1 MRAAYIEA
9 HGDASEILV
18 GELPTPRPGPGQ
30 VLLRVGAA
38 AINPIDL
45 YLRSGRV
52 AMPMSFPYV
61 VGTDVAGTVE
71 EVGPGVTRFRPGD
84 RAWGSNQGIL
94 GRQGSAAEFACT
106 DEGWLHPTPPGLSDP
121 EAASIAMVGLTAHLG
136 LFDRARL
143 GPGESVY
150 VAGGGGGVGS
160 MVVQMAKAVGARV
173 ATTAGQPASLDLCRR
188 LGADLVL
195 NYKEDDVPA
204 RLREWSEEGIDVWY
218 ETQRDP
224 DLMTI
229 VPLLRKR
236 GRLVLMAGRD
246 ATPTLPLGSFY
257 PRNCS
262 IFGFAMFNYS
272 ADEQLICAEDMAR
285 WLSQGLLRP
294 SVGRTF
300 PLDQAA
306 QAEQFLEDNTVGGAG
321 TLVGKVVITI
331 GEG

>member
-9 HGDASEILV
+9 LGDASAITV
-18 GELPTPRPGPGQ
+18 GELPTPEPGPGQ
-30 VLLRVGAA
+30 VLVRVGAA

-71 EVGPGVTRFRPGD
+71 AVGPGASKFRPGD
-84 RAWGSNQGIL
+84 RVWGSNQGIL
-94 GRQGSAAEFACT
+94 GRQGSASEFVCS
-106 DEGWLHPTPPGLSDP
+106 DEGWLYPTPAGLSDA
-121 EAASIAMVGLTAHLG
+121 EAASIALVGLTAHLG

-143 GPGESVY
+143 SPGESVY
-150 VAGGGGGVGS
+150 VSGGGGGVGS
-160 MVVQMAKAVGARV
+160 MVIQMAKAIGARV
-173 ATTAGQPASLDLCRR
+173 ATTAGHDATLELCRS

-195 NYKEDDVPA
+195 NYREDDVPS
-204 RLREWSEEGIDVWY
+204 RLRAWAEEGIDVWF
-218 ETQRDP
+218 ETQRTP

-236 GRLVLMAGRD
+236 GRAVLMAGRD
-246 ATPTLPLGSFY
+246 ATPSFPLGSFY

-262 IFGFAMFNYS
+262 ILGFAMFNYTP
-272 ADEQLICAEDMAR
+272 DEQLIGAEEIAR
-285 WLSQGLLRP
+285 WVAQGKLRP
-294 SVGRTF
+294 NVGRTF

-321 TLVGKVVITI
+321 TLVGKVVITVD
-331 GEG
+331 ES